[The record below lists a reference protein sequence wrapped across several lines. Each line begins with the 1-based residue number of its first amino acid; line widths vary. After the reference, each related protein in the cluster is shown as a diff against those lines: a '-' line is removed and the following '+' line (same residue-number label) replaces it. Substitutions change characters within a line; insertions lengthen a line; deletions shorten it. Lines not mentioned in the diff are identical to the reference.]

1 MDGKAEGFPDPTGGP
16 HIGHPNGPGDA
27 ELPGF
32 SEKQIIQIRKLTQI
46 GRALSAER
54 NIERLLEMIVQE
66 AREFANADG
75 GTLYIMSDDETE
87 LQFAIAQTET
97 LLVRMGGSGGKITW
111 KPVRLQKPDGS
122 PNHEHVSAHVALTG
136 NTVNIPD
143 AYAAQGFDFRGTRKF
158 DTQTGFHSK
167 SMLVVPMKNH
177 ENDIIGVLQ
186 LLNARNEERSDVI
199 PFSAECQEMT
209 ESLASQAAVALSNNR
224 LIHNLEVLMESFIR
238 AIATA
243 IDEKSPYTG
252 GHVRRVA
259 DLTMAIARKINDAT
273 DGPYADVRFSDD
285 QMKELQTA
293 AWLHDVGKVT
303 TPECVVDKATKLET
317 IFDRIGLLRLRFE
330 LCGLQAGLGR
340 SNRDADCGSAA
351 TDNDGGIEPILRE
364 EFRFLSEANR
374 GSERMSDEM
383 MERIRTIAGRTW
395 KLDGKTEP
403 LLTPD
408 EIENLNICQGTLSAK
423 DREIIQNHA
432 KMTYKILSQLP
443 FPKKMKHVPDYA
455 AAHHET
461 LNGRGYPRGLDA
473 TRLPLQ
479 PRILALADIFEAL
492 TAKDR
497 PYREGKTLPEAL
509 HILTMMAKDGQ
520 IDPDLFALFQKEG
533 IPLDY
538 VRRELSPQ
546 QRNSSEIPDPFLP

>member
-1 MDGKAEGFPDPTGGP
+1 MDGRAEGVPDPTGGP
-16 HIGHPNGPGDA
+16 HLNHPDGPGNVRA
-27 ELPGF
+27 LGF
-32 SEKQIIQIRKLTQI
+32 SAKQIRQIRKLTQI

-54 NIERLLEMIVQE
+54 NIERLLEMIVEE
-66 AREFANADG
+66 AREFTDADG

-87 LQFAIAQTET
+87 LQFAIVQTET
-97 LLVRMGGSGGKITW
+97 LRVRMGGTGGKITW
-111 KPVRLQKPDGS
+111 KPVRLEKPDGS
-122 PNHEHVSAHVALTG
+122 PNHENVSAHVALTG

-143 AYAAQGFDFRGTRKF
+143 VYTAGGFDFRGTKKF
-158 DTQTGFHSK
+158 DTQTGYRSK

-186 LLNARNEERSDVI
+186 LLNARNEERSEVI
-199 PFSAECQEMT
+199 SFSAECQEMT

-224 LIHNLEVLMESFIR
+224 LIHNLEVLIESFIR

-259 DLTMAIARKINDAT
+259 DLTMTIARKINDAT

-303 TPECVVDKATKLET
+303 TPECVVDKATKLAT
-317 IFDRIGLLRLRFE
+317 IFDRIELLRLRFE
-330 LCGLQAGLGR
+330 VCGLQARLR
-340 SNRDADCGSAA
+340 RLNKDADLESMAA
-351 TDNDGGIEPILRE
+351 DNDDGMEPILRE
-364 EFRFLSEANR
+364 EFHFLSEANR

-383 MERIRTIAGRTW
+383 MERVRTIAGRTW
-395 KLDGKTEP
+395 KLDGKMEP
-403 LLTPD
+403 LLSPD
-408 EIENLNICQGTLSAK
+408 EILNLNIRQGTLSAK
-423 DREIIQNHA
+423 ERDIIQNHA
-432 KMTYKILSQLP
+432 AMTYKILSQLP

-455 AAHHET
+455 AAHHEA

-479 PRILALADIFEAL
+479 PRILALADVFEAL

-497 PYREGKTLPEAL
+497 PYREGKTLPDAL
-509 HILTMMAKDGQ
+509 HILTMMVKDGH
-520 IDPDLFALFQKEG
+520 IDPDLFALFQKEE

-538 VRRELSPQ
+538 ARRELSPKQ
-546 QRNSSEIPDPFLP
+546 SPSQG

>member
-1 MDGKAEGFPDPTGGP
+1 MDGRAEGVPDPTGGP
-16 HIGHPNGPGDA
+16 HLNHPDGPGNVRA
-27 ELPGF
+27 LGF
-32 SEKQIIQIRKLTQI
+32 SAKQIRQIRKLTQI

-54 NIERLLEMIVQE
+54 NIERLLEMIVEE
-66 AREFANADG
+66 AREFTDADG

-87 LQFAIAQTET
+87 LQFAIVQTET
-97 LLVRMGGSGGKITW
+97 LRVRMGGTGGKITW
-111 KPVRLQKPDGS
+111 KPVRLKKPDGS
-122 PNHEHVSAHVALTG
+122 PNHENVSAHVALTG

-143 AYAAQGFDFRGTRKF
+143 VYTAGGFDFRGTKKF
-158 DTQTGFHSK
+158 DTQTGYRSK

-186 LLNARNEERSDVI
+186 LLNARNEERSEVI
-199 PFSAECQEMT
+199 SFSAECQEMT

-224 LIHNLEVLMESFIR
+224 LIHNLEVLIESFIR

-259 DLTMAIARKINDAT
+259 DLTMTIARKINDAT

-303 TPECVVDKATKLET
+303 TPECVVDKATKLAT
-317 IFDRIGLLRLRFE
+317 IFDRIELLRLRFE
-330 LCGLQAGLGR
+330 VCGLQARLR
-340 SNRDADCGSAA
+340 RLNKDADLESMAA
-351 TDNDGGIEPILRE
+351 DNDDGMEPILRE
-364 EFRFLSEANR
+364 EFHFLSEANR

-383 MERIRTIAGRTW
+383 MERVRTIAGRTW
-395 KLDGKTEP
+395 KLDGKMEP
-403 LLTPD
+403 LLSPD
-408 EIENLNICQGTLSAK
+408 EILNLNIRQGTLSAK
-423 DREIIQNHA
+423 ERDIIQNHA
-432 KMTYKILSQLP
+432 AMTYKILSQLP

-455 AAHHET
+455 AAHHEA

-479 PRILALADIFEAL
+479 PRILALADVFEAL

-497 PYREGKTLPEAL
+497 PYREGKTLPDAL
-509 HILTMMAKDGQ
+509 HILTMMVKDGH
-520 IDPDLFALFQKEG
+520 IDPDLFALFQKEE

-538 VRRELSPQ
+538 ARRELSPKQ
-546 QRNSSEIPDPFLP
+546 SPSQG

>member
-1 MDGKAEGFPDPTGGP
+1 MGERAKDFPDPVGGTP
-16 HIGHPNGPGDA
+16 LNHLNGHGEA
-27 ELPGF
+27 ETREF
-32 SEKQIIQIRKLTQI
+32 SEIQFEQIRRLTRI
-46 GRALSAER
+46 GTALSAER
-54 NIERLLEMIVQE
+54 NIERLFEMIVEE
-66 AREFANADG
+66 AREFTGADG
-75 GTLYIMSDDETE
+75 GTLYIMSDDETA
-87 LQFAIAQTET
+87 LQFAIVQTEA
-97 LLVRMGGSGGKITW
+97 LHVRMGGTGGKITW
-111 KPVRLQKPDGS
+111 KPVRLLNSEGL
-122 PNHEHVSAHVALTG
+122 PNHGNVSAHVALTG
-136 NTVNIPD
+136 DTVNIPD
-143 AYAAQGFDFRGTRKF
+143 VYNAEGFDFQGTRNF
-158 DTQTGFHSK
+158 DAQTGYRSK

-186 LLNARNEERSDVI
+186 LLNARDEERNEVVS
-199 PFSAECQEMT
+199 FSAECQEMT

-224 LIHNLEVLMESFIR
+224 LIHDLEALMESFIR

-317 IFDRIGLLRLRFE
+317 IFDRIELLRLRFE
-330 LCGLQAGLGR
+330 LCGLQARLR
-340 SNRDADCGSAA
+340 RLNKDADFESAA
-351 TDNDGGIEPILRE
+351 TDNDDGIEPILRE

-383 MERIRTIAGRTW
+383 MDRVRTIAGRTW

-403 LLTPD
+403 LLSP
-408 EIENLNICQGTLSAK
+408 EEVEKLNIRQGTLSA
-423 DREIIQNHA
+423 RERAIIQNHA
-432 KMTYKILSQLP
+432 TMTYKILSQLP
-443 FPKKMKHVPDYA
+443 FPKKLRHVPDYA

-461 LNGRGYPRGLDA
+461 LNGKGYPRGLSA
-473 TRLPLQ
+473 AQISLQ
-479 PRILALADIFEAL
+479 SRILALVDVFEAL

-497 PYREGKTLPEAL
+497 PYKKGKTLSEAMHTL
-509 HILTMMAKDGQ
+509 KMMVKDGH
-520 IDPDLFALFQKEG
+520 IDPDLFALFQKEE

-538 VRRELSPQ
+538 ARRELSLQ
-546 QRNSSEIPDPFLP
+546 QSHSEG

>member
-1 MDGKAEGFPDPTGGP
+1 MDKRTEGSPGTVGGA
-16 HIGHPNGPGDA
+16 HLNQPNGLGNA
-27 ELPGF
+27 ETPGF

-66 AREFANADG
+66 AREFTGADG

-87 LQFAIAQTET
+87 LQFAIVQTET
-97 LLVRMGGSGGKITW
+97 LLVRMGGTGGKITW
-111 KPVRLQKPDGS
+111 KPVRLTKPDGS
-122 PNHEHVSAHVALTG
+122 PNHENVSAHVVLTG

-143 AYAAQGFDFRGTRKF
+143 VYAAGDFDFQGTRKF
-158 DTQTGFHSK
+158 DAQTGYRSK

-186 LLNARNEERSDVI
+186 LLNARNEERSEVI
-199 PFSAECQEMT
+199 SFSSQCQEMT

-224 LIHNLEVLMESFIR
+224 LIHNLEVLVESFIR

-259 DLTMAIARKINDAT
+259 ELTIAIARKINDAT

-285 QMKELQTA
+285 QLKELQTA

-303 TPECVVDKATKLET
+303 TPEYVVDKATKLET
-317 IFDRIGLLRLRFE
+317 IFDRLKLLRLRFE
-330 LCGLQAGLGR
+330 LCGLQARLRR
-340 SNRDADCGSAA
+340 SNKDADLESAA
-351 TDNDGGIEPILRE
+351 AGNDGGIEPILRE
-364 EFRFLSEANR
+364 EFRFLSEANL
-374 GSERMSDEM
+374 GSEQMSDEM
-383 MERIRTIAGRTW
+383 MERVRTIAARTW
-395 KLDGKTEP
+395 ILDGKPEP
-403 LLTPD
+403 LLLP
-408 EIENLNICQGTLSAK
+408 EEVENLNIRSGTLSLK
-423 DREIIQNHA
+423 EREIIQNHA
-432 KMTYKILSQLP
+432 AVTYKILSQLP
-443 FPKKMKHVPDYA
+443 FPKKMRHVPEYA

-461 LNGRGYPRGLDA
+461 LNGKGYPRCLDV
-473 TRLPLQ
+473 TQLPLQ

-497 PYREGKTLPEAL
+497 PYREGKTLSEAL
-509 HILTMMAKDGQ
+509 HILTMMAKDGH
-520 IDPDLFALFQKEG
+520 IDPDLFDLFKREK
-533 IPLDY
+533 IYLDY
-538 VRRELSPQ
+538 ARREF
-546 QRNSSEIPDPFLP
+546 SSQEIDVPSI

>member
-1 MDGKAEGFPDPTGGP
+1 MGEKAKDFPGPAGGTSLN
-16 HIGHPNGPGDA
+16 HLNGHGEA
-27 ELPGF
+27 ETREF
-32 SEKQIIQIRKLTQI
+32 SEIKIEQIRKLTRI
-46 GRALSAER
+46 GTALSAER
-54 NIERLLEMIVQE
+54 NIERLFEMIIEE
-66 AREFANADG
+66 AREFTGADG
-75 GTLYIMSDDETE
+75 GTLYIMSDDETA
-87 LQFAIAQTET
+87 LQFAIVQTET
-97 LLVRMGGSGGKITW
+97 LHVRMGGTGGQITW
-111 KPVRLQKPDGS
+111 KPVRLQNSDGS
-122 PNHEHVSAHVALTG
+122 PNHGNVSAHVALTG
-136 NTVNIPD
+136 NTINIPD
-143 AYAAQGFDFRGTRKF
+143 VYDAGGFDFRGTKKF
-158 DTQTGFHSK
+158 DDQTGYRSK

-186 LLNARNEERSDVI
+186 LLNARNEERSEVI
-199 PFSAECQEMT
+199 SFSAKCQEMT

-224 LIHNLEVLMESFIR
+224 LIHNLEVLVESFIR

-259 DLTMAIARKINDAT
+259 ELTMTIARKINDAT

-303 TPECVVDKATKLET
+303 TPENVVDKATKLET
-317 IFDRIGLLRLRFE
+317 IFDRIKLLQLRFE
-330 LCGLQAGLGR
+330 LCGLQARLR
-340 SNRDADCGSAA
+340 RLNKDDDLESAA
-351 TDNDGGIEPILRE
+351 ADNDDEIEPILRE

-383 MERIRTIAGRTW
+383 MERVRTIAGRTW

-403 LLTPD
+403 LLSPD
-408 EIENLNICQGTLSAK
+408 EVENLNIRQGTLSAEER
-423 DREIIQNHA
+423 DIIQNHA
-432 KMTYKILSQLP
+432 EMTYKILSQLP
-443 FPKKMKHVPDYA
+443 FPKKLRHVPDYA

-473 TRLPLQ
+473 AQLPLQ

-497 PYREGKTLPEAL
+497 PYREGKTLSEAL
-509 HILTMMAKDGQ
+509 HILTMMAKDGH
-520 IDPDLFALFQKEG
+520 IDPDLFAFFQNEE
-533 IPLDY
+533 ISLDY
-538 VRRELSPQ
+538 ARRELNSQ
-546 QRNSSEIPDPFLP
+546 QIDSAG

>member
-1 MDGKAEGFPDPTGGP
+1 MDGRAERFPDPTGGSHLNP
-16 HIGHPNGPGDA
+16 PDGAGNAITPR
-27 ELPGF
+27 L
-32 SEKQIIQIRKLTQI
+32 SEKQLMQMRKLTQI

-54 NIERLLEMIVQE
+54 SIERLLEMIVQE
-66 AREFANADG
+66 ARNFTGADG
-75 GTLYIMSDDETE
+75 GTLYIMSDDESE
-87 LQFAIAQTET
+87 LQFAIVQTES
-97 LLVRMGGSGGKITW
+97 LPARMGGTGGKITW
-111 KPVRLQKPDGS
+111 KPVRLTKPDGS
-122 PNHEHVSAHVALTG
+122 PNHENVSAHAALTG

-143 AYAAQGFDFRGTRKF
+143 VYAAGGFDFRGTRRF
-158 DTQTGFHSK
+158 DAQTGYHSK

-186 LLNARNEERSDVI
+186 LLNARDEKQGEVVS
-199 PFSAECQEMT
+199 FSAECQEMT

-224 LIHNLEVLMESFIR
+224 LIHNLEVLMESFIK

-273 DGPYADVRFSDD
+273 EGPYADVRFSDD
-285 QMKELQTA
+285 QLKELQTA

-317 IFDRIGLLRLRFE
+317 IFDRIELLRLRFE
-330 LCGLQAGLGR
+330 LCGLQAEVRRL
-340 SNRDADCGSAA
+340 NKDADSESTA
-351 TDNDGGIEPILRE
+351 TDSEGGIEHILRE

-383 MERIRTIAGRTW
+383 MDRVRTIAARTW

-403 LLTPD
+403 LLSP
-408 EIENLNICQGTLSAK
+408 EEVENLNIRQGTLSSK
-423 DREIIQNHA
+423 ERDIIQNHA
-432 KMTYKILSQLP
+432 EMTYKILSQLP
-443 FPKKMKHVPDYA
+443 FPKKMRYVPDYA
-455 AAHHET
+455 AAHHEK

-479 PRILALADIFEAL
+479 PRILALADVFEAL
-492 TAKDR
+492 TARDR
-497 PYREGKTLPEAL
+497 PYRGGKTISDVL

-520 IDPDLFALFQKEG
+520 IDPDLFALFQKEE
-533 IPLDY
+533 IPLEY
-538 VRRELSPQ
+538 ARRELSAQ
-546 QRNSSEIPDPFLP
+546 QSPSEG